1 MSLIQIGILII
12 SILVVILIVL
22 IGVYFLL
29 YYHKYPPIYL
39 RSLLFASFYAK
50 SGFNKKASKYFTVL
64 HRRHPE
70 KLKYIKSLA
79 KLYFKLESFDFSNNY
94 LNLIFE
100 KELSPDSEFYYMSVL
115 TSYELLNN
123 KEVIQGTKKYF
134 DAPNQS
140 LRKKLEILK
149 IAIEISEDEER
160 IEDLILF
167 LEHLSEISENPLP
180 VLEKIV
186 KYSLYNKDPIKAL
199 ENLYVM
205 NKYVKDDEHRDT
217 MLSYAD
223 NIQRLNPGTD
233 EVIRF
238 MGIILTE
245 KKDFTAASFRFK
257 AIINAETDDMEL
269 IEYSIIAYLG
279 AELKSEALFS
289 LNLLFKMLETQH
301 EKIELL
307 KKMEALAYELSDE
320 DSLLNIYMYWFNLD
334 ELPLIQSKRLATI
347 LLRRER
353 IPEAID
359 ILKAILEKENDDL
372 GNYQILF
379 DIYFDSEDK
388 VGMKEI
394 LSFFKQNLPKMA
406 EERLELINKFIS
418 LYPDELDVLMELVE
432 IYRECG
438 DIENKVKYLEMM
450 MQYIA
455 GDKKRYLYEL
465 GEDFIQ
471 LERYADAINIYVR
484 LNELDENNLEILYKL
499 AKLYNLIDRPE
510 IGFEVYLEI
519 LNNFDEE
526 RKAFNKIIDIIYHF
540 QKAEDYL
547 KSLELLFEV
556 IKLFP
561 DDPALFEKLGDIYT
575 DMGRVDDAKKSYL
588 KVVELDSSRY
598 YISEKLNR
606 LNLIIEESEIITL
619 REKISKLRGLKSDTL
634 QEEKHSLELQL
645 ASKLLDVGKMKQA
658 LELYI
663 LIYKRGL
670 KGITRAKGLAGLLNV
685 SIKLKKFNFAK
696 DFLKDG
702 IELDNIDV
710 NIKLSVLYYAFIV
723 YEHLDDSMK
732 CNQLGI
738 EILSHDPEYKDIK
751 KRLKIIN

>member
-1 MSLIQIGILII
+1 MSFNQIGILVISVLVVILII
-12 SILVVILIVL
+12 SIGI
-22 IGVYFLL
+22 YFLL

-39 RSLLFASFYAK
+39 KSLLFASFLAK
-50 SGFNKKASKYFTVL
+50 TGFNKRASKYYTVL

-79 KLYFKLESFDFSNNY
+79 KLYFKLKNFEFSNNY

-100 KELSPDSEFYYMSVL
+100 KEPLSDSEYYYMLVL
-115 TSYELLNN
+115 ISYELLN
-123 KEVIQGTKKYF
+123 KKDVIHGTKKYF

-186 KYSLYNKDPIKAL
+186 KYSLYIKDPIKAL

-205 NKYVKDDEHRDT
+205 KKYVKDDESRET

-223 NIQRLNPGTD
+223 NIQRLSPGTD

-257 AIINAETDDMEL
+257 SIVTAQTDDQEL
-269 IEYSIIAYLG
+269 IEYSILAYLG
-279 AELKSEALFS
+279 ADLGSEALFS
-289 LNLLFKMLETQH
+289 MNLLFKIVETKH
-301 EKIELL
+301 EKIEIL
-307 KKMEALAYELSDE
+307 KKMEEIAWERSYEE
-320 DSLLNIYMYWFNLD
+320 SLLNIYMDWFNLD

-359 ILKAILEKENDDL
+359 ILKSILEKEGDDL
-372 GNYQILF
+372 GNYHILF
-379 DIYFDSEDK
+379 DIYFDSEDR

-394 LSFFKQNLPKMA
+394 LNSLKQNLPQLI
-406 EERLELINKFIS
+406 EERLELINRFIS
-418 LYPDELDVLMELVE
+418 LYPDEFDVLMELVE
-432 IYRECG
+432 IYRAAG
-438 DIENKVKYLEMM
+438 DLENKVKYLEMM
-450 MQYIA
+450 LQYVS
-455 GDKKRYLYEL
+455 GDKKKYLYEL

-484 LNELDENNLEILYKL
+484 LNELDENNLEILYRL

-519 LNNFDEE
+519 LKNYDDE
-526 RKAFNKIIDIIYHF
+526 RKAFNKIIDIVYHF
-540 QKAEDYL
+540 QKAGDYL

-556 IKLFP
+556 IKIFP
-561 DDPALFEKLGDIYT
+561 DDPSLFEKLGDIYT

-588 KVVELDSSRY
+588 KVVELDSKRY

-619 REKISKLRGLKSDTL
+619 REKISKLRGLRSDIL
-634 QEEKHSLELQL
+634 KDEKHSLELEL

-663 LIYKRGL
+663 LIYKRGT
-670 KGITRAKGLAGLLNV
+670 K
-685 SIKLKKFNFAK
+685 
-696 DFLKDG
+696 
-702 IELDNIDV
+702 
-710 NIKLSVLYYAFIV
+710 
-723 YEHLDDSMK
+723 
-732 CNQLGI
+732 
-738 EILSHDPEYKDIK
+738 
-751 KRLKIIN
+751 